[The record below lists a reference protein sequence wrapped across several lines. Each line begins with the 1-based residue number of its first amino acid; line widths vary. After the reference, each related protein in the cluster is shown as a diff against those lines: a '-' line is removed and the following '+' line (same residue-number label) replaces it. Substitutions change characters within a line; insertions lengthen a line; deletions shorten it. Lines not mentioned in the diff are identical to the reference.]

1 MALHKSTAK
10 AASTLVRLKSKKA
23 QLELKANQLAAR
35 KNDVE
40 AKADQLGKSLKRT
53 IDTREKIV
61 LGALMKMTGMDRF
74 TLEQRNDNDTLSNR
88 EQNGNVMAQYDL
100 DLLVGALSVLSE
112 QLYNDNDMATF
123 DGLRQRGREF
133 RSSSKAD
140 RVHAPVPDRSG
151 RTPGTPEHR
160 TTHPHRPRH

>member
-1 MALHKSTAK
+1 MALHRSTAR

-40 AKADQLGKSLKRT
+40 AKADQLGRSLRRT
-53 IDTREKIV
+53 IDTREKIL

-74 TLEQRNDNDTLSNR
+74 TLEQRNGAGTLSNR
-88 EQNGNVMAQYDL
+88 EQNGNVMTQYDL
-100 DLLVGALSVLSE
+100 DLLVGALLVLSE
-112 QLYNDNDMATF
+112 QLNGNDTAMF

-133 RSSSKAD
+133 RSPKKNERSLALSP
-140 RVHAPVPDRSG
+140 HPDDNG
-151 RTPGTPEHR
+151 
-160 TTHPHRPRH
+160 

>member
-100 DLLVGALSVLSE
+100 DLLVGALLVLSE
-112 QLYNDNDMATF
+112 QLNGNDTAMF
-123 DGLRQRGREF
+123 DELRQRGRVF
-133 RSSSKAD
+133 RSLPKNE
-140 RVHAPVPDRSG
+140 RSAML
-151 RTPGTPEHR
+151 PSL
-160 TTHPHRPRH
+160 THEKE